1 MWESNRQG
9 ADKGGGGLTLLYRN
23 TLNTHEYN
31 PTVSDEYKYVM
42 KERQWLL
49 VSSGS
54 NRCAFLHVYIAC
66 QNSRNNSYLQWNE
79 DLFSLLTQEALE
91 LKRQGFFV
99 LAMGDFNSRIGNI
112 PGLENNSP
120 DHNRNTPRFLRF
132 IEEVNL
138 VIINTLPVS
147 EGLFTRFDDVT
158 GGKSLLDYALIDSEK
173 TDIVNTLVIDEDA
186 RFRCGSDHA
195 LLHCT
200 IEFHHRPKGNWQF
213 KKILNYNLQSSTD
226 YNMYRRDLNR
236 ALSSKPLCEFSL
248 ETPAAKL
255 LHITECIHSAATN
268 SIGFKVTKRKKGRR
282 LPQNLLSMIHE
293 RNELVQHL
301 GRCSSCSILEHQ
313 MIRKNIAEIKEKL
326 NGELLAHKLK
336 KRATLRSKLLL
347 KDPTR
352 KKFWR
357 YVKGQMNLVGRI
369 TAIKDKSGKMVF
381 DREGIQDVI
390 LNHFSDVF
398 SGQQIPVYEK
408 EVVPEITD
416 ELSKCPGERKFESDH
431 FEDIIC
437 APYSYNELD
446 EILSQL
452 KTGKACGHD
461 RYESSFGF

>member
-213 KKILNYNLQSSTD
+213 KKILNYNLQSTTD
-226 YNMYRRDLNR
+226 YNMYRRDLN
-236 ALSSKPLCEFSL
+236 
-248 ETPAAKL
+248 
-255 LHITECIHSAATN
+255 
-268 SIGFKVTKRKKGRR
+268 
-282 LPQNLLSMIHE
+282 NLLE
-293 RNELVQHL
+293 E
-301 GRCSSCSILEHQ
+301 
-313 MIRKNIAEIKEKL
+313 
-326 NGELLAHKLK
+326 
-336 KRATLRSKLLL
+336 
-347 KDPTR
+347 
-352 KKFWR
+352 
-357 YVKGQMNLVGRI
+357 
-369 TAIKDKSGKMVF
+369 
-381 DREGIQDVI
+381 
-390 LNHFSDVF
+390 
-398 SGQQIPVYEK
+398 
-408 EVVPEITD
+408 
-416 ELSKCPGERKFESDH
+416 
-431 FEDIIC
+431 
-437 APYSYNELD
+437 YSP
-446 EILSQL
+446 
-452 KTGKACGHD
+452 
-461 RYESSFGF
+461 